1 MNSNYQKKGLFIV
14 TGATGWVGRNF
25 LHELQKIYSAEI
37 FNKSVLA
44 FGSKKTVIKSTAYVG
59 NQISIPIFPLK
70 LINEYIENK
79 NNLKIIHTAFLTRE
93 KISEYGIENY
103 IDINKS
109 ITSSVAEL
117 LECSNNSEI
126 VIISSGAARMF
137 DNKIPEKSDL
147 INRPYEYLKYKE
159 EKFLSSKS
167 NSIIMR
173 IFALSGRFMKD
184 PNLFAFGNF
193 LLNAKSNK
201 SIIIKSKN
209 NVIRSYGY
217 ASDIA
222 KLGINWLYNDK
233 KTKLS
238 GFRINAASVTINLL
252 ELAACI
258 TKMYSLPVVSEN
270 VDYKLE
276 ENNYSCKTNEF
287 LGLLKEYNIK
297 PTVLS
302 DQIKET
308 MKDIF

>member
-1 MNSNYQKKGLFIV
+1 MNYKFFKKGLFIV

-25 LHELQKIYSAEI
+25 LHELQKIYPAEL

-44 FGSKKTVIKSTAYVG
+44 FGSKKTVIKSTAYSG

-70 LINEYIENK
+70 SINEYIDNK

-117 LECSNNSEI
+117 LECSKNSEI
-126 VIISSGAARMF
+126 VVISSGAARIF
-137 DNKIPEKSDL
+137 DNKIPNKNDL
-147 INRPYEYLKYKE
+147 LNSPYEYLKYSE
-159 EKFLSSKS
+159 EKILSSTS
-167 NSIIMR
+167 NSIVMR
-173 IFALSGRFMKD
+173 IFALSGRFIKD

-193 LLNAKSNK
+193 LLNAKCNK

-209 NVIRSYGY
+209 NVIRSYGF

-222 KLGINWLYNDK
+222 KLGINWLNDEN

-238 GFRINAASVTINLL
+238 GNIINSASITLNLI
-252 ELAACI
+252 ELATYI
-258 TKMYSLPVVSEN
+258 TKMYSLPKFQEN
-270 VDYKLE
+270 IDFKLE
-276 ENNYSCKTNEF
+276 ENNYSCDTKDFIN
-287 LGLLKEYNIK
+287 LLKNYNIE
-297 PTVLS
+297 PNTLTS
-302 DQIKET
+302 QIKET
-308 MKDIF
+308 MKDIS

>member
-1 MNSNYQKKGLFIV
+1 MNSNYPKKGLFII

-25 LHELQKIYSAEI
+25 LHELQNIYPAEL

-44 FGSKKTVIKSTAYVG
+44 FGSKKTVIKSTAYLG

-70 LINEYIENK
+70 SINEYIENK

-93 KISEYGIENY
+93 KISKYGIENY

-117 LECSNNSEI
+117 LKCSKNSEI

-137 DNKIPEKSDL
+137 DNKIPKKNDVIDS
-147 INRPYEYLKYKE
+147 PYEFLKYSE
-159 EKFLSSKS
+159 EKILSSIA
-167 NSIIMR
+167 NSIVMR

-193 LLNAKSNK
+193 LLNAKCNK

-209 NVIRSYGY
+209 NVIRSYGF

-222 KLGINWLYNDK
+222 KLGINWLNDDK
-233 KTKLS
+233 KINLS
-238 GFRINAASVTINLL
+238 GLRINAASITLNLI
-252 ELAACI
+252 ELATYI
-258 TKMYSLPVVSEN
+258 TKMYYLPKFQQN
-270 VDYKLE
+270 IDFKLK
-276 ENNYSCKTNEF
+276 ENNYSCDTKNF
-287 LGLLKEYNIK
+287 INLLKNYDIEPK
-297 PTVLS
+297 TLAA
-302 DQIKET
+302 QIKET
-308 MKDIF
+308 MKDIS